1 MFDKYNKVLVIPIEY
16 STDESI
22 VFQALSNRYN
32 IACDN
37 LKDNNNSKAG
47 SSAQFERNLNEV
59 KTLYNMMSN
68 MKVLN
73 IDKNSRSVNLKY
85 E

>member
-16 STDESI
+16 STDESL
-22 VFQALSNRYN
+22 VSLALSNQYN
-32 IACDN
+32 MACDK
-37 LKDNNNSKAG
+37 LKDTNSSKAG

-73 IDKNSRSVNLKY
+73 IDKNNRSVNLKY